1 MISINLLPSE
11 YRKSEATPIAR
22 FLAIVIGAVAITTG
36 LVAYGYVHY
45 SRLRGVQEVREATEA
60 EFTNKKAQAD
70 VSRSLQ
76 VEINAFEARRKA
88 IQAVAS
94 DRILQSRK
102 LDEFLNIM
110 WNGGDTATYN
120 VWLQNLQVKPPR
132 AGRRGRPTTGGSY
145 QFAGFCE
152 TTQFSKVT
160 NLRDAIKEH
169 PFFRDFQSISRPVFK
184 AVRWDDGMEP
194 SAAGKFAFDIT
205 LKPLGWA
212 QAEKS
217 GDKGQ

>member
-1 MISINLLPSE
+1 MISINLLPAE

-22 FLAIVIGAVAITTG
+22 FLAIVIGAVAITSG
-36 LVAYGYVHY
+36 LVVYGYVHY
-45 SRLRGVQEVREATEA
+45 SRLRGVQEVHEATEA

-110 WNGGDTATYN
+110 WNGGDTAYYREMRALIGGWRK
-120 VWLQNLQVKPPR
+120 VWNQPSSSLPQESRNPKP
-132 AGRRGRPTTGGSY
+132 
-145 QFAGFCE
+145 
-152 TTQFSKVT
+152 
-160 NLRDAIKEH
+160 
-169 PFFRDFQSISRPVFK
+169 
-184 AVRWDDGMEP
+184 
-194 SAAGKFAFDIT
+194 
-205 LKPLGWA
+205 
-212 QAEKS
+212 
-217 GDKGQ
+217 